1 MAFNRDIG
9 TDQQVEQEIF
19 ELIVT
24 KDAIITIF
32 NQQYSILWFIDVV
45 PALI

>member
-1 MAFNRDIG
+1 MDFNRDRGIG
-9 TDQQVEQEIF
+9 QQVEQEMF

-24 KDAIITIF
+24 NAIITIF
-32 NQQYSILWFIDVV
+32 NQQYSIPCFIDVV